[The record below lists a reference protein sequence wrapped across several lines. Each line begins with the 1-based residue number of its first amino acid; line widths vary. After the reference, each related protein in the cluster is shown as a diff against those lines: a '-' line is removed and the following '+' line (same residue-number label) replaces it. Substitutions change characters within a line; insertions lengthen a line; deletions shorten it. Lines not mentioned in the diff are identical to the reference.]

1 MEQRKQ
7 TNESYGTKK
16 KEIQGRNSCSKK
28 MNSEIESL
36 DLLINN
42 QYPFMD

>member
-7 TNESYGTKK
+7 TKIMEQR
-16 KEIQGRNSCSKK
+16 KEIQGRNSCLKK

-42 QYPFMD
+42 QYPFID